1 MSGTVQASADNK
13 KTHWNC
19 ECGVFNNIFGWVCET
34 ENLMQRPPVVH
45 ELHLPET
52 HAHNL
57 EYACKKQHSSK
68 VLHLKIET
76 AIFEGLRPTS

>member
-1 MSGTVQASADNK
+1 MFIDDLNAEFVDTDFAVPTILVVPMHG
-13 KTHWNC
+13 
-19 ECGVFNNIFGWVCET
+19 VCET

-57 EYACKKQHSSK
+57 EYACKKQHSGK